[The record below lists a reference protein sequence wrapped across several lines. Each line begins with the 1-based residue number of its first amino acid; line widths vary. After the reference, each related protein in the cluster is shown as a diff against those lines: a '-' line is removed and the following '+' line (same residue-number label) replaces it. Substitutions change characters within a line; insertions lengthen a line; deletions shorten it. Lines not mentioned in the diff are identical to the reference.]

1 MKLWA
6 TDVFSDRA
14 LLLALALLL
23 DVFLGDPRLIFKMIP
38 HPISLLGNVI
48 SFCERK
54 LNHNSLGDLTRL
66 ARGALLT
73 VFIAIIV
80 IIIGWVLHVFIAL
93 YSLWVLELILIAF
106 LVAQRSLYDHVRSVS
121 IALEKNGIEAGR
133 RTVAHIVGRNTADL
147 DRGGISRAAIESLSE
162 NFADGVVAPVLWYL
176 IFGLPGLFFCKA
188 VNTMDSMIGY
198 RNERYNMFGRV
209 AARLDDLVMWIPA
222 RFAALLIIVAACV
235 SQRGNPLRAVR
246 FILNDASKHPSV
258 NAGWPEAA
266 MAGALNYALGGPR
279 IYEGGLREGVWIG
292 NGRFE
297 LLPIDIKHSLN
308 LFVAACCLNGLLILA
323 LWLALG
329 WGWSA

>member
-54 LNHNSLGDLTRL
+54 LNHNSFGDLARL

-73 VFIAIIV
+73 VVIAIIV

-147 DRGGISRAAIESLSE
+147 DRGGISRAAIESLAE

-209 AARLDDLVMWIPA
+209 AARLDDVVMWIPA

-297 LLPIDIKHSLN
+297 LLPTDIKHSLN

>member
-6 TDVFSDRA
+6 TDVFLDRA

-54 LNHNSLGDLTRL
+54 LNHNSFGDLARL

-73 VFIAIIV
+73 VVIAIIV

-147 DRGGISRAAIESLSE
+147 DRGGISRAAIESLAE

-209 AARLDDLVMWIPA
+209 AARLDDVVMWIPA

-297 LLPIDIKHSLN
+297 LLPTDIKHSLN

>member
-54 LNHNSLGDLTRL
+54 LNHNSLGDLARL
-66 ARGALLT
+66 AGGALLT
-73 VFIAIIV
+73 VVIAIIV
-80 IIIGWVLHVFIAL
+80 IIIGWVLQLFIAL
-93 YSLWVLELILIAF
+93 HSLWVLELILIAF

-147 DRGGISRAAIESLSE
+147 DRGGISRAAIESLAE

-209 AARLDDLVMWIPA
+209 AARLDDVVMWIPA

-297 LLPIDIKHSLN
+297 LLPTDIKHSLN

>member
-54 LNHNSLGDLTRL
+54 LNHNSFGDLARL

-73 VFIAIIV
+73 VVIAIIV

-209 AARLDDLVMWIPA
+209 AARLDDVVMWIPA

-297 LLPIDIKHSLN
+297 LLPTDIKHSLN

>member
-6 TDVFSDRA
+6 TDVFSDRT
-14 LLLALALLL
+14 LLLALALLI
-23 DVFLGDPRLIFKMIP
+23 DAFLGDPRLILRIIP

-48 SFCERK
+48 GFGERK
-54 LNHNSLGDLTRL
+54 LNHNSLGDLARL

-73 VFIAIIV
+73 VVIAIIV
-80 IIIGWVLHVFIAL
+80 IIMGWGLQIFIAL
-93 YSLWVLELILIAF
+93 YNLWALELILIA
-106 LVAQRSLYDHVRSVS
+106 LLLAQRSLYDHVRLVS
-121 IALEKNGIEAGR
+121 IELEKNGIEAGR
-133 RTVAHIVGRNTADL
+133 RTVAHIVGRNTAGL
-147 DRGGISRAAIESLSE
+147 DKGGVSRAAIESLSE

-209 AARLDDLVMWIPA
+209 AARLDDVVMWIPA

-235 SQRGNPLRAVR
+235 FPKSNPLRAVR
-246 FILNDASKHPSV
+246 FILTHAPKHPSV

-279 IYEGGLREGVWIG
+279 VYKGGLQEGVWIG

-297 LLPIDIKHSLN
+297 LLPVDIKHSLN
-308 LFVAACCLNGLLILA
+308 LFVAACCFNGFLVLA
-323 LWLALG
+323 LWLALD
-329 WGWSA
+329 

>member
-1 MKLWA
+1 MKFWA
-6 TDVFSDRA
+6 IDVFSDRA

-23 DVFLGDPRLIFKMIP
+23 DVFLGDPRLILRIIP

-48 SFCERK
+48 SFCERM
-54 LNHNSLGDLTRL
+54 LNRNSLGDQARL
-66 ARGALLT
+66 ARGAFLA
-73 VFIAIIV
+73 VVISIIV
-80 IIIGWVLHVFIAL
+80 IIIGWVLQIFIAL
-93 YSLWVLELILIAF
+93 YSLWALELILIAL

-121 IALEKNGIEAGR
+121 IALEKKGIEAGR
-133 RTVAHIVGRNTADL
+133 RTVAHIVGRETAAL

-209 AARLDDLVMWIPA
+209 AARLDDVVMWIPA

-235 SQRGNPLRAVR
+235 VPRSNPLRAIR

-266 MAGALNYALGGPR
+266 MAGALNYSLGGPR
-279 IYEGGLREGVWIG
+279 VYEGGLKEGLWIG

-297 LLPIDIKHSLN
+297 LLPVDIKHSLN
-308 LFVAACCLNGLLILA
+308 LFVATCCLNGFLILA
-323 LWLALG
+323 AWLALD
-329 WGWSA
+329 WWWSA

>member
-73 VFIAIIV
+73 VVIAIIV